1 VKKKHQRIQLF
12 LILSGLLLILIT
24 YFYYPSAITQKKSE
38 KYLPTDENIVKSEPE
53 DWEKNYTTFENVK
66 YEGIY
71 DFNKTFSVR
80 SEKAYIINAEPDIV
94 FMTNM
99 HVVLYLSDNRIVNI
113 VSNKGRYNKSTHD
126 CFFEENVRASDNETK
141 IFAENLDLLATKNYA
156 HVYNK
161 VKLNNPQGSLLADKI
176 DYDFETKY
184 FKVSMFEDK
193 DIKMK
198 VIK

>member
-1 VKKKHQRIQLF
+1 
-12 LILSGLLLILIT
+12 
-24 YFYYPSAITQKKSE
+24 
-38 KYLPTDENIVKSEPE
+38 
-53 DWEKNYTTFENVK
+53 
-66 YEGIY
+66 
-71 DFNKTFSVR
+71 
-80 SEKAYIINAEPDIV
+80 
-94 FMTNM
+94 MTNM